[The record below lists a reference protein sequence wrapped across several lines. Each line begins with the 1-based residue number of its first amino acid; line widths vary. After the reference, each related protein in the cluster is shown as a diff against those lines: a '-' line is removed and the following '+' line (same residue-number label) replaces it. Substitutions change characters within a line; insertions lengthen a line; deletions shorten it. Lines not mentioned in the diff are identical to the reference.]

1 MINKDDF
8 SIVTVTYN
16 NSYFLETLFRSVEI
30 TEGEIIPNPIIIFDV
45 STKESDKVKIERVV
59 KKKQIMGWN
68 IKLVNGKK
76 LIFLDDK
83 YQYVDKN
90 EYLDS
95 ESLESN
101 VEKNF
106 GYVLSL
112 SETEYSMY
120 IHSDIAFLMKN
131 WRHYIV
137 SKINKEEID
146 VFGCSEEHDGAII
159 NCGKKSILSEI
170 NNYLLL
176 TPIYIFASTDDL
188 IMGSMECCLPFNKED
203 YISTDIVTEGDI
215 IAVGDDLEKNYSWN
229 MVSKEHKNKFR
240 KQWLHPRIGSNWFN
254 GMFQQKNGALSNYL
268 YYIGR
273 KIFTNY
279 VNVAFCV
286 NFCDVLEKKFKC
298 KIDAEYFHRIHHDRS
313 SIWYTDVS
321 TNPNS
326 IFGWEFVYHGP
337 FRYSVEIEEM
347 DILLQKSNP
356 EIEGSIFE
364 HVERVEL
371 ELLNGYFDF
380 LSSGGEISFEEWGIL
395 YNRENL

>member
-137 SKINKEEID
+137 SKIND
-146 VFGCSEEHDGAII
+146 GLDAFGYSPFYEGRKR
-159 NCGKKSILSEI
+159 NFSVY
-170 NNYLLL
+170 NNYLPLNTHFVFAKTTDLL
-176 TPIYIFASTDDL
+176 KVGFNHVLPKNCWSPIFEKNLQTDTFMESQLVIPKYGFNPYDQDL
-188 IMGSMECCLPFNKED
+188 ILK
-203 YISTDIVTEGDI
+203 YTR
-215 IAVGDDLEKNYSWN
+215 SW
-229 MVSKEHKNKFR
+229 E
-240 KQWLHPRIGSNWFN
+240 HPRVGWNW
-254 GMFQQKNGALSNYL
+254 
-268 YYIGR
+268 
-273 KIFTNY
+273 FTNY
-279 VNVAFCV
+279 AVECGSFGNYIYDVGENVYTMYHIDVDNTIDLFKV
-286 NFCDVLEKKFKC
+286 FEKRHHELNFPDQ
-298 KIDAEYFHRIHHDRS
+298 IDGGK
-313 SIWYTDVS
+313 VS
-321 TNPNS
+321 YLIPEIIRT
-326 IFGWEFVYHGP
+326 GEGEEFVYHGP
-337 FRYSVEIEEM
+337 WRFNTRDHELWRTKVSSDTLRILE
-347 DILLQKSNP
+347 DI
-356 EIEGSIFE
+356 
-364 HVERVEL
+364 EL
-371 ELLNGYFDF
+371 EYLEQKELKK
-380 LSSGGEISFEEWGIL
+380 
-395 YNRENL
+395 